1 MLPDHRDTI
10 AALATARGRAGVA
23 IVRLSGPD
31 APAIGRKFFRP
42 HTPVYNPPPRRM
54 MLGTLLDDD
63 KQPLDEALFVYFTSK
78 SSYTGEPVV
87 EFHLHGSPV
96 VIEYLLTALTEN
108 GARIAEPGEF
118 TRRAFTNGR
127 LDLSQAEAVAD
138 LIESRSLAA
147 ARAARRRLAG
157 ALSER
162 VGQIR
167 ERLTVAMALAEAE
180 IDFPDEDIGP
190 VDQNEILIALDD
202 ADAGIAALLAG
213 HQRAR
218 TLAQGAVVA
227 LAGRPN
233 AGKSSLLNQLAGA
246 RRALVHETAG
256 TTRDPIEA
264 EIVIDG
270 LPLRLV
276 DTAGLRQ
283 TDHAVERE
291 GVAWARETIAAAD
304 LAIYLID
311 GAVGVTDDDRQWL
324 AEFAAVPRLV
334 LWNKLDL
341 AAPDPSFAAF
351 GDQAISAR
359 EGTNLDELRRRLVEF
374 LGAEGADN
382 EALLAAV
389 RHRNLAEKARLN
401 VTAARDLTRAGG
413 KSELTA
419 LELREAA
426 AALGEIIGETTP
438 DQVLD
443 VIFSRFCVGK

>member
-1 MLPDHRDTI
+1 MLPDRRDTI

-31 APAIGRKFFRP
+31 ALAIGRKFFRP
-42 HTPVYNPPPRRM
+42 HTPAHTPPPRQM
-54 MLGTLLDDD
+54 VLGTVLDGE
-63 KQPLDEALFVYFTSK
+63 KQPLDEALFVYFPAK
-78 SSYTGEPVV
+78 SSYTAEPVV

-96 VIEYLLTALTEN
+96 VVETLLAALTAH
-108 GARIAEPGEF
+108 GGRIAEPGEY
-118 TRRAFTNGR
+118 TRRAFLGGR
-127 LDLSQAEAVAD
+127 LDLSQAEAVAE
-138 LIESRSLAA
+138 LIEARSLAA
-147 ARAARRRLAG
+147 ARAARRRLTG

-162 VGQIR
+162 VGRIR
-167 ERLTVAMALAEAE
+167 DRLTEALALAEAE

-190 VDQNEILIALDD
+190 LDRREMLAAIAA
-202 ADAGIAALLAG
+202 ADAGVAALLAG

-233 AGKSSLLNQLAGA
+233 AGKSSLFNRLAGA

-264 EIVIDG
+264 EVVIEG

-283 TDHAVERE
+283 TEHDVERA

-311 GAVGVTDDDRQWL
+311 GAVGVTADDRQWL

-334 LWNKLDL
+334 VWNKLDL
-341 AAPDPSFAAF
+341 AAPDASFAGL
-351 GDQAISAR
+351 GDLAVSAK
-359 EGTNLDELRRRLVEF
+359 EGTNGEELRRRLVQL
-374 LGAEGADN
+374 LGADGADN

-401 VTAARDLTRAGG
+401 LAAARDLATAGD
-413 KSELTA
+413 KSELAA

-443 VIFSRFCVGK
+443 TIFARFCVGK